1 MNDHLREMQAWSLQM
16 KVFHSIEVIQTFMA
30 KTAEIR
36 GGGKIHQMVIMF
48 LSVVVQ
54 TVLCYLILRGVS

>member
-36 GGGKIHQMVIMF
+36 GGAKFIRW
-48 LSVVVQ
+48 L
-54 TVLCYLILRGVS
+54 LCFFQWWCGQSCAT